1 MSTGS
6 LYVPPQF
13 NCTDIDK
20 AQALQRAYPLA
31 QLVSV
36 GSDGAPF
43 ISPLP
48 LETST
53 NEPWV
58 LIGHL
63 ANANPQVALLKTN
76 RKALV
81 TVMGPQAYLSPTVY
95 PDSQRVPTWNYVT
108 LHAQVDVQP
117 IDPATDKD
125 ALLKTLIT
133 THEPPYA
140 AQWRGLPEPYTEA
153 MLRAITGF
161 TLTVTAW
168 TLKVKVNQHRPE
180 AKAAMLAQYAK
191 GDGSAQALVEWIEG
205 WQRP

>member
-1 MSTGS
+1 VSTGS

-20 AQALQRAYPLA
+20 AQALLRAYPLA

-36 GSDGAPF
+36 GSDGAVF

-53 NEPWV
+53 SDPWV

-81 TVMGPQAYLSPTVY
+81 TVMGPQASVSNRLSRFTARTHLELRHLARAGGCTA
-95 PDSQRVPTWNYVT
+95 DRSSDRQRCV
-108 LHAQVDVQP
+108 AQNLDQN
-117 IDPATDKD
+117 T
-125 ALLKTLIT
+125 
-133 THEPPYA
+133 
-140 AQWRGLPEPYTEA
+140 
-153 MLRAITGF
+153 
-161 TLTVTAW
+161 
-168 TLKVKVNQHRPE
+168 
-180 AKAAMLAQYAK
+180 
-191 GDGSAQALVEWIEG
+191 
-205 WQRP
+205 